1 VSIAA
6 SNVEAV
12 VWLLLI
18 ATAVALLCRY
28 TPVPYTIALVC
39 SGLVL
44 AQVKFISLPELNS
57 DVVLLVFLPALL
69 FESAFKMH
77 LESLRGLARPVSVL
91 ALPGVIVT
99 VATIALALHRLNVL
113 PLATAFVFGAIVSAT
128 DPIAVLAIFNR
139 LGVPIR
145 LATLVEAESLFN
157 DGTALVIFGIAVGV
171 SASASFSL
179 DAAVVRFLVV
189 VAGGAAIGAALAFVA
204 SHITATIDDHL
215 VETVLSTVLAYGAYL
230 VAERLHVSGVIAV
243 VVAGLVLGN
252 YGSRIGMSENTRA
265 RLSDIWE
272 YVAYVINSLV
282 FLLIGLRIQLVPILM
297 SWQPLLLTI
306 AAVVLARILV
316 VYGTSGLAAL
326 FRRKVPWA
334 WQHLLVWGGLRGAL
348 SISMV
353 LSLPDTFAAKDTLL
367 RLTFGVVLFTVLVFG
382 TTIQPLVRALHLRP
396 IV

>member
-1 VSIAA
+1 MSIAA

-44 AQVKFISLPELNS
+44 AQVKFISLPEVNS
-57 DVVLLVFLPALL
+57 DVALFFLPALL